1 MNSINNKKLRGFFVP
16 VTLFD
21 NPKYKD
27 LSSDA
32 KLLYGIY
39 NRRQQLSQINQEQ
52 WQDKKGNVFF
62 IFTNHEAEHYL
73 GWSKGKVVKTKK
85 ELINYDLLSNKKT
98 MSADHLYLLVPKIRK
113 QDYYAPNDFSA
124 KYQNGSFIPKKLRG
138 FFIPTT
144 LFDNPKYNNLSSDA
158 KLLYGIYNRRQ
169 QLSQINQEQWQDKK
183 GNVFFIF
190 TNHEAEHY
198 LGWSK
203 GKVVKTKKELINYEL
218 LIAKKTMSADH
229 LYLLMPEASE
239 QDYYVPKDSAQ
250 PSKTDETP
258 KSQQQNKAPNESSNK
273 YQSPKFIPKK
283 DYSLINKETK
293 YINTNKDTNKSDT
306 YIQTKNQTSTQI
318 KPETLELDKQIFA
331 DTQIDILKIL
341 AGDDETTYK
350 NLKQVI
356 LLAKK
361 KALNFGHVKSSLF
374 NFVDKDVK
382 LPFYQCLLT
391 ILKKFKQ
398 NKIRNLSKYLY
409 VSVRNLFEQIG
420 NKRAQNFYNNTGKS
434 IMWDSENYFGKDTV
448 YIPAINKSL
457 DNLFDCQASSFAVS
471 TTPD

>member
-1 MNSINNKKLRGFFVP
+1 FFIP
-16 VTLFD
+16 TTLFD
-21 NPKYKD
+21 NPKYNN
-27 LSSDA
+27 LSSNA

-39 NRRQQLSQINQEQ
+39 TRRQQLSQMNQQ
-52 WQDKKGNVFF
+52 KWQDKEGQVFF
-62 IFTNHEAEHYL
+62 VFKNQEVGNYL
-73 GWSKGKVVKTKK
+73 GWGNGKVVRVKK
-85 ELINYDLLSNKKT
+85 ELINYGLLVNKKT

-113 QDYYAPNDFSA
+113 QDYY
-124 KYQNGSFIPKKLRG
+124 K
-138 FFIPTT
+138 
-144 LFDNPKYNNLSSDA
+144 
-158 KLLYGIYNRRQ
+158 
-169 QLSQINQEQWQDKK
+169 
-183 GNVFFIF
+183 
-190 TNHEAEHY
+190 
-198 LGWSK
+198 
-203 GKVVKTKKELINYEL
+203 
-218 LIAKKTMSADH
+218 
-229 LYLLMPEASE
+229 
-239 QDYYVPKDSAQ
+239 PKDSARYSENNQ
-250 PSKTDETP
+250 SV
-258 KSQQQNKAPNESSNK
+258 KSQQQVKISNEFPAKHQNSKFSPNEHLN
-273 YQSPKFIPKK
+273 
-283 DYSLINKETK
+283 LVNKETK

-331 DTQIDILKIL
+331 DTHIDILKIL
-341 AGDDETTYK
+341 AEDDETTYE
-350 NLKQVI
+350 NLKQLT

-457 DNLFDCQASSFAVS
+457 DNLFDYQAVS

>member
-1 MNSINNKKLRGFFVP
+1 MSNINNKKLRGFFIP
-16 VTLFD
+16 IILFD

-39 NRRQQLSQINQEQ
+39 NRRQQLSQ
-52 WQDKKGNVFF
+52 
-62 IFTNHEAEHYL
+62 
-73 GWSKGKVVKTKK
+73 
-85 ELINYDLLSNKKT
+85 
-98 MSADHLYLLVPKIRK
+98 M
-113 QDYYAPNDFSA
+113 
-124 KYQNGSFIPKKLRG
+124 
-138 FFIPTT
+138 
-144 LFDNPKYNNLSSDA
+144 
-158 KLLYGIYNRRQ
+158 
-169 QLSQINQEQWQDKK
+169 NQEQWQDKK

-229 LYLLMPEASE
+229 LYLFMPEASE
-239 QDYYVPKDSAQ
+239 QDYYVPKDPAQ
-250 PSKTDETP
+250 PLKTDETPNETP

-471 TTPD
+471 IAPD

>member
-1 MNSINNKKLRGFFVP
+1 MSNINNKKLRGFFVP
-16 VTLFD
+16 IILFD

-144 LFDNPKYNNLSSDA
+144 LFDNPKYNNLSSNA
-158 KLLYGIYNRRQ
+158 KLLYGIYTRRQ
-169 QLSQINQEQWQDKK
+169 QLSQMNQQKWQDKE
-183 GNVFFIF
+183 GQVFFVF
-190 TNHEAEHY
+190 KNQEVGNY
-198 LGWSK
+198 LGWGN
-203 GKVVKTKKELINYEL
+203 GKVVRVKKELINYGL
-218 LIAKKTMSADH
+218 LVNKKTMSADH
-229 LYLLMPEASE
+229 LYLLVPKIRK
-239 QDYYVPKDSAQ
+239 QDYYEPKDSARYSENNQ
-250 PSKTDETP
+250 SV
-258 KSQQQNKAPNESSNK
+258 KSQQQVKISNEFPAKHQNSKFSPNEHLN
-273 YQSPKFIPKK
+273 
-283 DYSLINKETK
+283 LVNKETK
-293 YINTNKDTNKSDT
+293 HINTNKDTNKSDT

-331 DTQIDILKIL
+331 DTHIDILKIL
-341 AGDDETTYK
+341 AEDDETTYEI
-350 NLKQVI
+350 LKQVT

-457 DNLFDCQASSFAVS
+457 DNLFDYQAVS